1 MTDHRPLVT
10 ETPAEHPFAQFVRI
24 LGKGKRGARGLTREE
39 AREAMGMLLDEQ
51 VEEAQLG
58 AFLML
63 LRHKEESPEELA
75 GFTEA
80 VRQRL
85 NAPAIDV
92 DIDWPTYA
100 GKKRHL
106 PWYLLAA
113 RCLADNGVRVLLHG
127 GGAHTAGRLYTEQ
140 LLELLDIPLCRG
152 WGAVQTAMQQRHL
165 AFIPLSDWAPP
176 LQRMIDLRN
185 TLGLRSPIHSLA
197 RVLNPLQARCGL
209 QSIFHPGYQAVHR
222 EASRLLGDH
231 AIVIKGDGGEIEV
244 NPDTISHLYGTTAG
258 ADWDEEW
265 PALAERRHVKPA
277 SLEPAHL
284 VAFWRGEV
292 EDSYGSLALLATMA
306 LALRGLGVERDAAFE
321 QARQFWDR
329 RDRNALSIA

>member
-1 MTDHRPLVT
+1 MTAHPALLL

-24 LGKGKRGARGLTREE
+24 LGKGKRGARSLTREE
-39 AREAMGMLLDEQ
+39 ARQAMGMLLDEQ

-63 LRHKEESPEELA
+63 LRHKEESAEELA

-80 VRQRL
+80 LRERL
-85 NAPAIDV
+85 NAPAIAV

-113 RCLADNGVRVLLHG
+113 RCLANNGLRIMIHG

-140 LLELLDIPLCRG
+140 LLTLLNIPLCRD
-152 WGAVQTAMQQRHL
+152 WQSVSDALDQQGL
-165 AFIPLSDWAPP
+165 AFAPLMDWAPQ

-197 RVLNPLQARCGL
+197 RILNPLGARCGL

-222 EASRLLGDH
+222 DASGLLGDT

-244 NPDTISHLYGTTAG
+244 NPDSPSHLYGTQG
-258 ADWDEEW
+258 HQSWDEEW
-265 PALAERRHVKPA
+265 PALSAQRHVKPA
-277 SLEPAHL
+277 SLEPEHL
-284 VAFWRGEV
+284 LAVWRGEQT
-292 EDSYGSLALLATMA
+292 DSYGEMALISTMA
-306 LALRGLGVERDAAFE
+306 LALRGLGKPRDEAFDT
-321 QARQFWDR
+321 ARRYWDA
-329 RDRNALSIA
+329 RDRSI